1 MRDLISELP
10 EAVISAPA
18 WWVALSGGADSVAL
32 LHALSELR
40 NTQGGPPIRAIH
52 VNHGLH
58 PDAIEWAAACQR
70 HCDTLGVPLR
80 VETCHIVESGKGLEA
95 DARRA
100 RYAVFESVLAARE
113 VLFTAH
119 HVDDMVETVLL
130 RLFRGAGPRGLA
142 GIPRQRTCGEGLIFR
157 PLLDVSGEALKQA
170 VESAGLS
177 YVVDPSN
184 LEIKQD
190 RNYIR
195 QVILPAVAERWPG
208 YRETIRRAAS
218 LQNMAHEQ
226 LVATPLPQTRTA
238 VGESALAIDT
248 SIDAPRL
255 AAQIYQWLASDEAP
269 DRRRLL
275 EFARQA
281 LDARADRIPEL
292 KWSGECLRV
301 WAGMVIR
308 VIEPDTGE
316 AWPQQLVV
324 GEPHHGPWGT
334 YDWEVSDR
342 PDHGL
347 PAGLPLEVV
356 PAFSVPELKL
366 PNRPRKAI
374 GKCLQEF
381 RIPPW
386 WRRYLPVLYY
396 KNDAVWAV
404 NIGPLAGWES
414 QAKQTGGAT
423 FLPVW
428 GPRGTL

>member
-10 EAVISAPA
+10 EAVTSAPT
-18 WWVALSGGADSVAL
+18 WWVAFSGGVDSVAL
-32 LHALSELR
+32 LHALSALR
-40 NTQGGPPIRAIH
+40 DTQGGPPIQAIH

-58 PDAIEWAAACQR
+58 PDAAGWPAACQK
-70 HCDTLGVPLR
+70 HCDALGVPLR
-80 VETCHIVESGKGLEA
+80 VETCDIVGSGQGLEA

-100 RYAVFESVLAARE
+100 RYAVFETVLAARE

-119 HVDDMVETVLL
+119 HADDMVETVLL

-142 GIPRQRTCGEGLIFR
+142 GIPRQRACGEGLIFR
-157 PLLDVSGEALKQA
+157 PLLDISGEELKQA
-170 VESAGLS
+170 VQSAGLS
-177 YVVDPSN
+177 YVVDPTN
-184 LEIKQD
+184 LETKQD

-208 YRETIRRAAS
+208 YRETIRRAAN

-226 LVATPLPQTRTA
+226 LVAAPLPHTRTA
-238 VGESALAIDT
+238 VGESALAID
-248 SIDAPRL
+248 SGLDAPRL
-255 AAQIYQWLASDEAP
+255 ATQIYQWLASDEAP

-275 EFARQA
+275 EFSRQA
-281 LDARADRIPEL
+281 LDARPDRIPEL

-308 VIEPDTGE
+308 VIEPDSAE
-316 AWPQQLVV
+316 AWPEHLVV
-324 GEPHHGPWGT
+324 GEPHDGPWGT
-334 YDWEVSDR
+334 YDWELSDR
-342 PDHGL
+342 PDRGL
-347 PAGLPLEVV
+347 PAGLHLKVV
-356 PAFSVPELKL
+356 PAFSVPELQL
-366 PNRPRKAI
+366 PNRPRKSI
-374 GKCLQEF
+374 SKCLQEF

-386 WRRYLPVLYY
+386 WRRYLPILYY

-404 NIGPLAGWES
+404 KIGPLAGWKR
-414 QAKQTGGAT
+414 QAERVDGAT

>member
-1 MRDLISELP
+1 MSRTRTNAGFTLIEIMAVVLIIGLLSALVGI
-10 EAVISAPA
+10 AVIPRIEQGQVAAARAQLNMLDAALETGDSAA
-18 WWVALSGGADSVAL
+18 LVAELCTATDAVVQVGGGLRDDDAVAAVLDAGAD
-32 LHALSELR
+32 
-40 NTQGGPPIRAIH
+40 RAI
-52 VNHGLH
+52 VG
-58 PDAIEWAAACQR
+58 
-70 HCDTLGVPLR
+70 T
-80 VETCHIVESGKGLEA
+80 
-95 DARRA
+95 RA
-100 RYAVFESVLAARE
+100 
-113 VLFTAH
+113 
-119 HVDDMVETVLL
+119 VDDRAWLGT
-130 RLFRGAGPRGLA
+130 
-142 GIPRQRTCGEGLIFR
+142 
-157 PLLDVSGEALKQA
+157 
-170 VESAGLS
+170 
-177 YVVDPSN
+177 
-184 LEIKQD
+184 
-190 RNYIR
+190 
-195 QVILPAVAERWPG
+195 VAERWPG
-208 YRETIRRAAS
+208 YRETIRRAAN

-226 LVATPLPQTRTA
+226 LVAMPLPQTRTA

-292 KWSGECLRV
+292 NWSGECLRV

-308 VIEPDTGE
+308 VIEPDPGE

-334 YDWEVSDR
+334 YNWEVSDR

-347 PAGLPLEVV
+347 PAGLPLAVV